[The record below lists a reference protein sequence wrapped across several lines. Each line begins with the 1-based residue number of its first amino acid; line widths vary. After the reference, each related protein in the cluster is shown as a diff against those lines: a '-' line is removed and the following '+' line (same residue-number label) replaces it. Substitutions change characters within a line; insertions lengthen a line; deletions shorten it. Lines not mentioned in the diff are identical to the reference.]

1 MTTHNLLLQLK
12 YRFRDYFFPD
22 AYGVS
27 GSLIGMEDLLEEF
40 TEENYFMK
48 IDFKINRQKIIA
60 LNQIMNGYDAIE
72 FNTLSKSQKRTFAMR
87 LELRHILIK
96 KTLSAPENKDFKIKL
111 PFYLAEE
118 LLEILLE
125 YCTITDTTYLTGLDQ
140 LKNDLHQK
148 LL

>member
-1 MTTHNLLLQLK
+1 MTTHQLLLQLK
-12 YRFRDYFFPD
+12 YRFRDYFLPD

-27 GSLIGMEDLLEEF
+27 GSLVGMEDLLEEF

-48 IDFKINRQKIIA
+48 IEFRIDRQKIIA
-60 LNQIMNGYDAIE
+60 LNQVMGGYDAVV
-72 FNTLSKSQKRTFAMR
+72 FNQLSKPQKRTFAMR
-87 LELRHILIK
+87 LELRQLFIK
-96 KTLSAPENKDFKIKL
+96 KTLSAPESKDFKMKL

-118 LLEILLE
+118 LLDILLE
-125 YCTITDTTYLTGLDQ
+125 YCSINDKTYLTGLDK